1 MFFDRPL
8 ETTMQ
13 SFIPDVIGKTPPP
26 EEIFRSPKRLTA
38 RQKYRMTL
46 VRKKHHE

>member
-8 ETTMQ
+8 ECTMLPP
-13 SFIPDVIGKTPPP
+13 FPDEVGKTPPP
-26 EEIFRSPKRLTA
+26 EEIFRRQKRLTA